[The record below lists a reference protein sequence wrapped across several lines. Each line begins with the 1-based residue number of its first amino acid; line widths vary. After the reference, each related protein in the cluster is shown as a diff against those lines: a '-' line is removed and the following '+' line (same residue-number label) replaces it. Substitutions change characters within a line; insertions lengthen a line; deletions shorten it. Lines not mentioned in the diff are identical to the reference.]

1 MGSPGPT
8 GETVS
13 DSPPLVSDPASS
25 PVRRALSG
33 RPGDLAAW
41 LTLGLAVVA
50 TLATLPLIWTPLQL
64 QHYRSKMH
72 PEWHLYLVGAQLL
85 AMPFFLLIGRLPR
98 SKRGWFVFVIANL
111 EIAALAGLSAL
122 DLLNLAAIHVLVL
135 GLRLAILSLWLFV
148 LVGIP
153 VVIWRLSTRRSRP
166 AVNGSTIGKLWL
178 SALVFLLA
186 AEPSAA
192 LLGHV
197 LDNPN
202 RLTHPKDLPAPL
214 PNELHVAFV
223 GESTMAGF
231 PYLKFGIPKVVGW
244 QLAQMYP
251 DRKVVLDDLSAVG
264 LNLRTAL
271 ARLEKLTVR
280 PQLLLL
286 YSGHNEFFYN
296 VEELATNL
304 DTPWERFDWLFEWS
318 PLFRVLDQ
326 RISRQIGVQELE
338 GQGTRS
344 LVDRPIASPE
354 ACQKRLARFDAQLEQ
369 LAQWGRRLDIAQLW
383 FIPAGTEADY
393 APSRSC
399 LDHAP
404 TDAEREA
411 IETIEQQGRSLQN
424 QGRWQEADEK
434 YRAALERYPGFAE
447 FHFQLAECLMHL
459 GKSAQAVP
467 HYAQALES
475 DGRPVRMTRAWRHA
489 VAQVAERHAIP
500 LVDSDAVLRPHTPS
514 GILDR
519 SVFLDYV
526 HPNLRAYFDLGMAGV
541 ERIRGDNLVLRKL
554 GQPQTPAHTDFAAA
568 IAKSGFTA
576 KDLALAYRRTAEADR
591 WMFRLRFESSGLTR
605 DAKRYEDWSRQL
617 DSGQIA
623 PGQSGTESLK

>member
-25 PVRRALSG
+25 PVRRTLSG
-33 RPGDLAAW
+33 RPSDLAAW

-50 TLATLPLIWTPLQL
+50 TLATLPLIWTPLRL
-64 QHYRSKMH
+64 QNYRSVMR
-72 PEWHLYLVGAQLL
+72 PEWHLYLLGAQLL
-85 AMPFFLLIGRLPR
+85 AMPFILLIGRPPR
-98 SKRGWFVFVIANL
+98 SRRGWFLFVIANV
-111 EIAALAGLSAL
+111 EIAALATLSAL

-135 GLRLAILSLWLFV
+135 GSRLAILSLWLFV

-153 VVIWRLSTRRSRP
+153 VVVWRLSTRRRP
-166 AVNGSTIGKLWL
+166 AADGSLIGKLWF

-197 LDNPN
+197 LDNPD
-202 RLTHPKDLPAPL
+202 RLAFPKDLPAPP
-214 PNELHVAFV
+214 PNELRVAFV

-271 ARLEKLTVR
+271 ARLEKLAVR

-296 VEELATNL
+296 VEELATDL

-326 RISRQIGVQELE
+326 RISRQIGVQALE
-338 GQGTRS
+338 GQGARS
-344 LVDRPIASPE
+344 LVDRPIASSE
-354 ACQKRLARFDAQLEQ
+354 ARAKRLARFGGQLEQ
-369 LAQWGRRLDIAQLW
+369 LAQWCQRLEIAPLW
-383 FIPAGTEADY
+383 FVPAGTEADY
-393 APSRSC
+393 APNRSW

-404 TDAEREA
+404 TDAELEA
-411 IETIEQQGRSLQN
+411 IETIEQQGRSLRN
-424 QGRWQEADEK
+424 QGRWQDADDK
-434 YRAALERYPGFAE
+434 YRQALERYPGFAE
-447 FHFQLAECLMHL
+447 FHFQLAECLMHF
-459 GKSAQAVP
+459 GKSTQAAP

-475 DGRPVRMTRAWRHA
+475 DGLPVRMTRPWRHA

-500 LVDSDAVLRPHTPS
+500 LVDSDAVLRPHTRS

-526 HPNLRAYFDLGMAGV
+526 HPNLRAYFALGMAGV
-541 ERIRGDNLVLRKL
+541 ERIQSDKLVLRKL
-554 GQPQTPAHTDFAAA
+554 EQPQTPAHTDFAAA

-591 WMFRLRFESSGLTR
+591 WMFRLRFESSRLTR

-623 PGQSGTESLK
+623 PGQNGTESLK